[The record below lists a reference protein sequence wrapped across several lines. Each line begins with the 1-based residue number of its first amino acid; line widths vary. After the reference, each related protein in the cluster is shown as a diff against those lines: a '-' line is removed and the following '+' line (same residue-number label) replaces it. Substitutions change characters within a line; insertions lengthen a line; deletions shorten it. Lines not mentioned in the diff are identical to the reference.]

1 MFSVKTYRDS
11 NRSPSPTSPI
21 PENVSEHISRSNNMK
36 KKRNRQAPM
45 IGVDCMRLDRE
56 VNELKALDEVLSDQ
70 VNQFSSEG
78 Y

>member
-1 MFSVKTYRDS
+1 
-11 NRSPSPTSPI
+11 
-21 PENVSEHISRSNNMK
+21 MK

-78 Y
+78 QIA